1 MKKSLIYTRTGDK
14 GTTSLVGGV
23 RVPKTHIRLEAYG
36 TIDELSSHLGLL
48 QTYLTDEADQR
59 LVAFVQHK
67 LFTVGSY
74 LATDQSQTELRIES
88 RIHEADIQRL
98 EHAIDEADSQLPPMK
113 GFILPG
119 GSRGAAVCHICRTV
133 CRRAER
139 KILQLAESAPVEVEV
154 TTFVNRLS
162 DYLFILA
169 RKMNKIAEKDEIFWD
184 KDCN

>member
-1 MKKSLIYTRTGDK
+1 
-14 GTTSLVGGV
+14 
-23 RVPKTHIRLEAYG
+23 
-36 TIDELSSHLGLL
+36 
-48 QTYLTDEADQR
+48 
-59 LVAFVQHK
+59 
-67 LFTVGSY
+67 
-74 LATDQSQTELRIES
+74 
-88 RIHEADIQRL
+88 
-98 EHAIDEADSQLPPMK
+98 MK

-119 GSRGAAVCHICRTV
+119 GSRGAAVCHVCRTV

-154 TTFVNRLS
+154 TTFINRLS